1 MAEPPGYLGRN
12 GFLRWWPKLLVAF
25 AVIILARNTNHGIQW
40 ATLLAAIAYVHARW
54 LPWQF
59 AIHEDGL
66 ALQFPF
72 GRRLFIPRSVLTVRI
87 EVVGAVAMVGRHRHF
102 GYLLMD
108 RIGFEP
114 NDEERLRGAFTGFGY
129 NLL

>member
-1 MAEPPGYLGRN
+1 MAEPSDYLGRN
-12 GFLRWWPKLLVAF
+12 RFLRWWPKLLVAF
-25 AVIILARNTNHGIQW
+25 AVIILALNTNHGIQW
-40 ATLLAAIAYVHARW
+40 ATLLAAIAYVHGRW

-72 GRRLFIPRSVLTVRI
+72 GRRLFIPRSLLTVRI
-87 EVVGAVAMVGRHRHF
+87 EVVGAVAMVGRRRHF

-114 NDEERLRGAFTGFGY
+114 NGEERLRGAFTGFGY